1 MDAERKDPEE
11 LSVEEQIRLGL
22 EQSIDGVRGGA
33 TLRTTKFP
41 TIGRPDHSE
50 SSGGIGT
57 LCLRAAPSACFA
69 LIGFVALGTAMV
81 GAPGSPM
88 GEPYSGVGELVY
100 LALVLGAVAA
110 VPMVAAVVLF
120 IGAVM
125 LVAGSVRERVLAFVE
140 AMSRLTPH
148 FGAVAAGLFV
158 LGAASIVYAT
168 AAPNID
174 WVRGDPGLTGWHA
187 AAMLPFSPLAAWGA
201 FVLMRRRAAR

>member
-1 MDAERKDPEE
+1 MET
-11 LSVEEQIRLGL
+11 SVTQPPC
-22 EQSIDGVRGGA
+22 GA
-33 TLRTTKFP
+33 FT
-41 TIGRPDHSE
+41 SW
-50 SSGGIGT
+50 
-57 LCLRAAPSACFA
+57 LRAGPAFGFA

-110 VPMVAAVVLF
+110 APMIAAVLLF
-120 IGAVM
+120 IGAVI
-125 LVAGSVRERVLAFVE
+125 LVAGSVRERVVAFVE

-148 FGAVAAGLFV
+148 FGAVAVGLIV
-158 LGAASIVYAT
+158 LAVASIVYAT

-174 WVRGDPGLTGWHA
+174 WVRGDPGLAGWHA

-201 FVLMRRRAAR
+201 FVLMRRRVGRSP